1 MVCSSFFS
9 DRCGLSHHFLHD
21 QYLAVSLLGGAES
34 HRCLAR
40 KLRLRPGSLFLIR
53 ILRSPK
59 RMVLLLPLAQ
69 ARTTNFLGPVLALR
83 GLLHGSLFMVS
94 CRPVP

>member
-1 MVCSSFFS
+1 MCRSFFS
-9 DRCGLSHHFLHD
+9 YRCGLSHHFLHD

-34 HRCLAR
+34 HRCLAL

-69 ARTTNFLGPVLALR
+69 ARTTNFFGPVLALR
-83 GLLHGSLFMVS
+83 GLLHGSLFMES
-94 CRPVP
+94 CLPAP